1 MLTKKQAIINRKIV
15 MLQKGLNNTSLAAKI
30 GCTRIG
36 VYQAIS
42 GRFKSVKHSSL
53 MLTSIANALG
63 VTKEE
68 FWPEFYGETENGK
81 SENVQQNAPQC
92 F

>member
-15 MLQKGLNNTSLAAKI
+15 MLQHELNNTSLAKKI
-30 GCTRIG
+30 GCTRVG
-36 VYQAIS
+36 VFQAIQ
-42 GRFKSVKHSSL
+42 GNFKSTKHSSL
-53 MLTSIANALG
+53 MMTSIANALG

-68 FWPEFYGETENGK
+68 FWPEFYGASETGK

-92 F
+92 I